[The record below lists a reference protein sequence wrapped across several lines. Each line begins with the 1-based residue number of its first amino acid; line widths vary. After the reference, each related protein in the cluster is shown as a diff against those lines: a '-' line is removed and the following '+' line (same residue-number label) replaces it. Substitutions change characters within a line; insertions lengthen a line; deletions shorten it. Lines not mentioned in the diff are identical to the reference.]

1 MFVHVSYPPLDVQS
15 KEVQARAHSLRPH
28 CGAQTTVHQSPT

>member
-1 MFVHVSYPPLDVQS
+1 LDVQS